1 MPLVPSFS
9 TLSRVLGLLALLL
22 ATNDCANTVIL
33 DGKPLI
39 GGPTE
44 FCIREVVRVRLDDEP
59 FIALRVEAPHRYEK
73 RIRSRVFIYRV
84 RAGRL
89 VPRFL
94 GSGFTSREIT
104 RLFVLDGAIGLD
116 TISTTGAAQTLRCV
130 FDGFP
135 LACTEPQ

>member
-1 MPLVPSFS
+1 MH
-9 TLSRVLGLLALLL
+9 GLLVLLL
-22 ATNDCANTVIL
+22 ATNDCVNTVTL

-59 FIALRVEAPHRYEK
+59 FIALRVEAPHRFDQ
-73 RIRSRVFIYRV
+73 RIRSRVFIYRLID
-84 RAGRL
+84 GRL

-104 RLFVLDGAIGLD
+104 RLFVLDGAVGLD
-116 TISTTGAAQTLRCV
+116 TVSASGVTQTLRCV

-135 LACTEPQ
+135 LACTELN